1 MGISAE
7 PDEEMLNYIVKA
19 QEYIAD
25 AQVALM
31 KPRTSIIP
39 LNWFPSAA
47 AYSFQKRAMKAPKN
61 LTFFIPRMG
70 GGEDA

>member
-31 KPRTSIIP
+31 KP
-39 LNWFPSAA
+39 
-47 AYSFQKRAMKAPKN
+47 
-61 LTFFIPRMG
+61 
-70 GGEDA
+70 